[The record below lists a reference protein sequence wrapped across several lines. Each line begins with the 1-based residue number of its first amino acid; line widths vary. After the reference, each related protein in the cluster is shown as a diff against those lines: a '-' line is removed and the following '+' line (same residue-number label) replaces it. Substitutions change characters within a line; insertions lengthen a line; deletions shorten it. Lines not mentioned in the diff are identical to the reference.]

1 MPLNLPPLKDRTDV
15 LADWVELR
23 TLADSNGVFQFSKL
37 KRYWDT
43 QRNSEDTDVEG
54 RHTEEENTDEE
65 GVSGYDEDKF
75 LDAITDE
82 LGERSKKL
90 ASSYPFHFSDDGLR
104 FTLKQ
109 DLSLGCWTYLL
120 CILFDHN
127 KVGEMWSGKWIPSI
141 TNIER
146 DLLQVCSTLAAASMV
161 RGCAVSFGWPRPNSN
176 PPFLQKLKE
185 VYEKFGEGR
194 PRQTAL
200 RGASPMVKDEEIDI
214 IAWQPR
220 TDGAAGTIYMLGQVA
235 SGDNWRGKSILG
247 GPIRYFHETWF
258 EIIPPSEPLAAIFI
272 PHAVPPMGEG
282 TRKDRIE
289 RLTVGYG
296 MLFDRMMLPR
306 MTQDGHLLA
315 MDATKN
321 FYIERVDECPK
332 IQLWVDAQ
340 INSLRLLSAELP
352 L

>member
-23 TLADSNGVFQFSKL
+23 TLADSDGVFLFSKL

-43 QRNSEDTDVEG
+43 HRNSEDTDVEG
-54 RHTEEENTDEE
+54 RRTEEKNTDEE
-65 GVSGYDEDKF
+65 GVSGHDEDKF
-75 LDAITDE
+75 LDAVTDE

-90 ASSYPFHFSDDGLR
+90 SSSYPFHFSGDGLR

-109 DLSLGCWTYLL
+109 DISLGGWTYLL
-120 CILFDHN
+120 CILFDHH
-127 KVGEMWSGKWIPSI
+127 KVGEMWTGKWIPNI
-141 TNIER
+141 TNTER
-146 DLLQVCSTLAAASMV
+146 DLFQVCSTLAAASQV
-161 RGCAVSFGWPRPNSN
+161 HGCAISFGWPRPNSN

-200 RGASPMVKDEEIDI
+200 PGASPMVKDEEIDI

-220 TDGAAGTIYMLGQVA
+220 TDGAAGTLYMLGQVA
-235 SGDNWRGKSILG
+235 SGKDWKSKSILG
-247 GPIRYFHETWF
+247 GPIKYFHQTWF
-258 EIIPPSEPLAAIFI
+258 EVIPPSEPLAAIFF

-289 RLTVGYG
+289 RLTAGFG
-296 MLFDRMMLPR
+296 MLFDRMILPR

-321 FYIERVDECPK
+321 FCIERADESPK
-332 IQLWVDAQ
+332 VGVWVNEQ
-340 INSLRLLSAELP
+340 ISSLRLLSAELP